1 MSYSIQFLSIFAKQ
15 NSGMQFKHPEILWA
29 LLLLLIPVIVHLFQL
44 RRFKKTPFTNVK
56 MLQKVVAE
64 SQKSKSL
71 KKWLLLVTRLFL
83 FSALI
88 LAFAQPFFANKS
100 ALQEKETVIYLDNSF
115 SMQAK
120 KGNTSLLENA
130 IQEVLKNVPSDQKI
144 SLFTN
149 NHTFKKTTFKAIQ
162 NDFLSL
168 SYSADQLSSSEIEL
182 KAKTLFSKNQN
193 TQKDLIVISD
203 FQKQEDTGVFPES
216 SNLQVHLVKQM
227 ADELLNVAI
236 DSVYIQKE
244 KGDSVEINVLLSTN
258 EGLENTPIAIYDAD
272 KLMAKTAAVFD
283 KNKKALVSFSLPANE
298 TILGRITLS
307 DVGLDYD
314 NQFYFTLNKKDKIK
328 VFVIGEEATF
338 LEKIYTD
345 DEFEF
350 ESTALKNL
358 NYSSIENQNLIVL
371 NGLEAIPEPLIQA
384 LVSFSRNK
392 GTITVIP
399 NVTSNIDSYN
409 SFLKNFNTT
418 LGQFINFNQEI
429 TSINF
434 NHPLYA
440 NVFDNKVTNFQYPST
455 THYWLIKTKTSSI
468 LSFANGSPFLAGEK
482 GFYMFS
488 ASLDREK
495 STFKNSPLIVPTF
508 YKMGFESLEQQ
519 QLYTR
524 IGTNMSLDIPVQ
536 LAKDA
541 ILKVAKNDFEF
552 IPQQQPYANKVVL
565 NFSENPKEDGNYQI
579 KNKENIVKHISF
591 NYPRTESD
599 LIFIADNTLNGQTN
613 QTSISTLFENLEK
626 DNTIRELWKWFIILA
641 VLFAF
646 IEIGIQKYFK

>member
-1 MSYSIQFLSIFAKQ
+1 
-15 NSGMQFKHPEILWA
+15 
-29 LLLLLIPVIVHLFQL
+29 
-44 RRFKKTPFTNVK
+44 
-56 MLQKVVAE
+56 
-64 SQKSKSL
+64 
-71 KKWLLLVTRLFL
+71 
-83 FSALI
+83 
-88 LAFAQPFFANKS
+88 
-100 ALQEKETVIYLDNSF
+100 
-115 SMQAK
+115 MQAK

-149 NHTFKKTTFKAIQ
+149 NHSFKKTTFKAIQ

-168 SYSADQLSSSEIEL
+168 SYSADQLSLSEIEL
-182 KAKTLFSKNQN
+182 KAKTLFGKNQN
-193 TQKDLIVISD
+193 TRKEFIVISD
-203 FQKQEDTGVFPES
+203 FQKQENTGGFSES
-216 SNLQVHLVKQM
+216 SNLEIHLVKQM

-236 DSVYIQKE
+236 DSIFIQKE
-244 KGDSVEINVLLSTN
+244 NGDSVEINVLLSSN
-258 EGLENTPIAIYDAD
+258 ESLENTPIAIYDAT
-272 KLMAKTAAVFD
+272 KLIAKTAAVFD
-283 KNKKALVSFSLPANE
+283 KNKKAMVSFSLPANE

-307 DVGLDYD
+307 DLGLDYD

-328 VFVIGEEATF
+328 VLVIGEEATF

-350 ESTALKNL
+350 ESAALKNL

-384 LVSFSRNK
+384 LVAFSKNK
-392 GTITVIP
+392 GTLTVVP
-399 NVTSNIDSYN
+399 NVSSNIDSYN

-418 LGQFINFNQEI
+418 LGPFNNLNQEI

-440 NVFDNKVTNFQYPST
+440 NVFDSKVTNFQYPGT
-455 THYWLIKTKTSSI
+455 THYWLLKTKASSI
-468 LSFANGSPFLAGEK
+468 LSFANGDPFLAGEK
-482 GFYMFS
+482 GFYIFA
-488 ASLDREK
+488 ASLDPDK

-519 QLYTR
+519 QLYTS
-524 IGTNMSLDIPVQ
+524 IGANMTLDIPVQ

-565 NFSENPKEDGNYQI
+565 NFRENPKEDGNYLI
-579 KNKENIVKHISF
+579 KNKETILKQISF
-591 NYPRTESD
+591 NYPRAESD
-599 LIFIADNTLNGQTN
+599 LVFIADNTLNGKTN
-613 QTSISTLFENLEK
+613 QTSIATLFENLEK

-646 IEIGIQKYFK
+646 IEIGIQKFFK

>member
-1 MSYSIQFLSIFAKQ
+1 
-15 NSGMQFKHPEILWA
+15 MQFKHPEILWA

-71 KKWLLLVTRLFL
+71 KKWLLLVTRLLL
-83 FSALI
+83 FTALI
-88 LAFAQPFFANKS
+88 VAFTQPFFANKT

-168 SYSADQLSSSEIEL
+168 SYSADQLSLSEIEL

-193 TQKDLIVISD
+193 TRKDLIVISD
-203 FQKQEDTGVFPES
+203 FQKHEDTGVFSES
-216 SNLQVHLVKQM
+216 SNLQVNLVKQV
-227 ADELLNVAI
+227 ADELLNLAI
-236 DSVYIQKE
+236 DSIYIQKE
-244 KGDSVEINVLLSTN
+244 NDDSVEINVLLSSN

-272 KLMAKTAAVFD
+272 KLIAKTAAVFD
-283 KNKKALVSFSLPANE
+283 KNKKALVSFSLPANQ

-314 NQFYFTLNKKDKIK
+314 NQFYFTLNKKDRIK
-328 VFVIGEEATF
+328 VLVIGDAATF
-338 LEKIYTD
+338 LEKIYTN

-371 NGLEAIPEPLIQA
+371 NDLEAIPEPLIQA

-392 GTITVIP
+392 GTLTVIP
-399 NVTSNIDSYN
+399 KVTSNINSYN

-418 LGQFINFNQEI
+418 LGEFNNFNQEI

-455 THYWLIKTKTSSI
+455 THYWLLKTKASSV
-468 LSFANGSPFLAGEK
+468 LSFANGNPFLTGEK

-488 ASLDREK
+488 ASLDPEK

-519 QLYTR
+519 QLYSR
-524 IGTNMSLDIPVQ
+524 IGTNMTLDIPVQ

-565 NFSENPKEDGNYQI
+565 NFSENPKEDGNYLI
-579 KNKENIVKHISF
+579 KNKENILKHISF

-599 LIFIADNTLNGQTN
+599 HVFMADNTLNGQTN

-646 IEIGIQKYFK
+646 IEIGIQKFLK

>member
-1 MSYSIQFLSIFAKQ
+1 
-15 NSGMQFKHPEILWA
+15 MQFKHPEILWA